1 MHENNQ
7 ASQIE
12 RAVLVGVELPG
23 DDRVSLEESMNELS
37 RLADTAGAKV
47 VGRLVQKKSRPD
59 SATFLGKGKA
69 GELAPLCEECGA
81 DLVIC
86 DREMSPAQ
94 ARNLEDIA
102 GVRVIDRSRL
112 ILDIFACRA
121 KTKEGKLQVELAQLN
136 YLLPRLT
143 GKGVELSRLGG
154 GIGTRGPG
162 ETKLEVDRRRI
173 RKRIAE
179 LREELEEVRRHRE
192 LLRRGRREAPVPQVS
207 IVGYTNAGKST
218 LLNKLTG
225 AGVFVEDKLF
235 ATLDPTTRKVV
246 LPNNEIV
253 LLTDTVGFISNLPH
267 HLVAAFRATLE
278 EVVESDILL
287 HVIDISHPNA
297 REQAET
303 VKDVLASLGAG
314 HKPTIPVYNKVDMV
328 GEDQIPPQDPG
339 EDPVLVSALSGYGM
353 DELLAR
359 MAREAARKRVIR
371 QYLLPFSRSGLVRIL
386 FEKGRVISQV
396 HGPEGI
402 AVEVELEDVWAS
414 RFEAMLKK

>member
-225 AGVFVEDKLF
+225 AGVFVENKLF